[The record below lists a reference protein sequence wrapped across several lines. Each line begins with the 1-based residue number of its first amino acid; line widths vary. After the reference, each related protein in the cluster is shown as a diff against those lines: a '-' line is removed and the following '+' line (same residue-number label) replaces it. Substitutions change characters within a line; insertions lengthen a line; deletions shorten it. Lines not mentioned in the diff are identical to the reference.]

1 MSEQNEN
8 LEHVKKIA
16 KELEDVAAGK
26 IRKTESGEYV
36 TVEDEAD
43 DDLYEDCEVVSMLDF
58 FKDCLD
64 IKYLVNDDKTYNSV
78 QLLVAYGGPNI
89 YVSTITNQV
98 ELYWWGDVAKFPLT
112 NEVVKAIDE
121 AFEELYNCL

>member
-8 LEHVKKIA
+8 LEHVKMIA
-16 KELEDVAAGK
+16 EELEDVAAGK
-26 IRKTESGEYV
+26 MRKTKDGEYV

-43 DDLYEDCEVVSMLDF
+43 DDLYEDCEVVSMLEF

-64 IKYLVNDDKTYNSV
+64 IDYLVNSEKEYKGV
-78 QLLVAYGGPNI
+78 RILVTFGGPNI
-89 YVSTITNQV
+89 YVSTISCQV

-121 AFEELYNCL
+121 EFEEYYNCL

>member
-8 LEHVKKIA
+8 LEHVKGIA

-26 IRKTESGEYV
+26 IRKTKDGEYV

-43 DDLYEDCEVVSMLDF
+43 DDLYEDCEVVSMMDF
-58 FKDCLD
+58 FEDCLD
-64 IKYLVNDDKTYNSV
+64 IKYLVNSDKTYNSV
-78 QLLVAYGGPNI
+78 QLLVAYGGLNI

-98 ELYWWGDVAKFPLT
+98 ELYWWGDVAKFPLS
-112 NEVVKAIDE
+112 NDVVKAIDE
-121 AFEELYNCL
+121 TFEELYNCL

>member
-1 MSEQNEN
+1 MSEQNKN

-26 IRKTESGEYV
+26 MRKTKDGEYV
-36 TVEDEAD
+36 
-43 DDLYEDCEVVSMLDF
+43 VVSMMDYF
-58 FKDCLD
+58 EDCLD
-64 IKYLVNDDKTYNSV
+64 IKYLVNSDKTYNSV
-78 QLLVAYGGPNI
+78 RLLVAYGGPNI

-121 AFEELYNCL
+121 AFEEYYNCV

>member
-8 LEHVKKIA
+8 LEHVKGIA

-26 IRKTESGEYV
+26 IRKTKDGEYV

-43 DDLYEDCEVVSMLDF
+43 DDLYEDCEVVSMLEF

-98 ELYWWGDVAKFPLT
+98 ELYWWGDVAKFPLS
-112 NEVVKAIDE
+112 NDVVKAIDE
-121 AFEELYNCL
+121 TFEELYNCL